1 MSSVTS
7 QFDLTGKTA
16 LVTGASSGLGV
27 DFAHALAA
35 AGANVVL
42 AARRRDRLDALAADI
57 SAGGSN
63 ALAVECD
70 VTDEAQVAAAVAAAV
85 ATFGGLHIAI
95 ANAGSVPE
103 GGAMPEKMPAD
114 LFRQSIDIN
123 LTGTFVTATAAA
135 RHMLASGGGSIIL
148 LASVAGA
155 GGHFNIPVGYA
166 ASKAATIH
174 LAKYLGA
181 HWADRGVRVN
191 AIGPG
196 WFPSE
201 MTDQV
206 LAVPPFR
213 ARIEDQ
219 TPMAR
224 IGQPHELV
232 GTLLL
237 LASDAGSYI
246 TGQTIFVD
254 GGMTASIGASPY
266 PAELYELHSQI
277 MPDGLGDRIVPA
289 S

>member
-1 MSSVTS
+1 MSSLAS
-7 QFDLTGKTA
+7 QFDLSGRTA

-42 AARRRDRLDALAADI
+42 AARRLERLEALAADI
-57 SAGGSN
+57 SAGGGN
-63 ALAVECD
+63 ALAVACD

-85 ATFGGLHIAI
+85 ETFGGLHIAV

-103 GGAMPEKMPAD
+103 GAAMPEKMPAD

-123 LTGTFVTATAAA
+123 LTGTFVTATGAA
-135 RHMLASGGGSIIL
+135 RHMLAHGGGSIIM
-148 LASVAGA
+148 LASVAGS

-166 ASKAATIH
+166 TAKAATIH
-174 LAKYLGA
+174 LAKYLGT

-206 LAVPPFR
+206 LAVPAFR
-213 ARIEDQ
+213 ARIEHQ

-224 IGQPHELV
+224 IGAPHELL

-254 GGMTASIGASPY
+254 GGMTASVGASPY
-266 PAELYELHSQI
+266 PEELYGLHSQV
-277 MPDGLGDRIVPA
+277 MPHGLGDRIMPGA
-289 S
+289 

>member
-1 MSSVTS
+1 MSVAA
-7 QFDLTGKTA
+7 QFDLSGKTA

-27 DFAHALAA
+27 EFAKTLAEC
-35 AGANVVL
+35 GANVVL
-42 AARRRDRLDALAADI
+42 AARRLDRLETLAEKITA
-57 SAGGSN
+57 AGG
-63 ALAVECD
+63 AAQAIACD
-70 VTDEAQVAAAVAAAV
+70 VTDEAQVARAVAVAV
-85 ATFGGLHIAI
+85 ERFGSLDIVV

-103 GGAMPEKMPAD
+103 GGAMPEKMTAD
-114 LFRQSIDIN
+114 MFRASIDIN
-123 LTGTFVTATAAA
+123 LTGTFLTATGAA
-135 RHMLASGGGSIIL
+135 RHMLANGGGSIIL

-155 GGHFNIPVGYA
+155 GSHFNIPVGYA

-174 LAKYLGA
+174 LAKYLAA

-201 MTDQV
+201 MTDEV
-206 LAVPPFR
+206 LAVPAFR

-224 IGQPHELV
+224 IGEPRELL

-237 LASDAGSYI
+237 LASGAGSYI

-254 GGMTASIGASPY
+254 GGMTASVGASPY
-266 PAELYELHSQI
+266 PDELYGLHSQI
-277 MPDGLGDRIVPA
+277 MPHGLGDRVLPR